1 MKTNRRETL
10 RYLGVKGAPDER
22 TLALVERAEKEAEEC
37 VFPRF
42 TFRLFPL
49 EREPL
54 SVGGTPLEGA
64 DIAAYLK
71 DCDEVYLIAAT
82 LGFEAEKRINFLMQS
97 SPALGVALDA
107 VCTSVLESFLDEQC
121 QKLQEGS
128 KKRLK
133 PRFSCGYGDF
143 PLSQQRDMVRLLD
156 TGRKIGVFL
165 SESLMLAPQKSV
177 TALVGAG
184 ERARGKSEGCS
195 ACGKKDCAFK
205 KELR

>member
-1 MKTNRRETL
+1 M
-10 RYLGVKGAPDER
+10 GVKGAPDEN
-22 TLALVERAEKEAEEC
+22 TLALVERAEQEAKAC

-64 DIAAYLK
+64 DIAAYLSG
-71 DCDEVYLIAAT
+71 CDEVYLIAAT

-165 SESLMLAPQKSV
+165 SESMMLAPQKSV
-177 TALVGAG
+177 TAVAG
-184 ERARGKSEGCS
+184 VTDRAEQINGGCENC
-195 ACGKKDCAFK
+195 AKGDCAFR
-205 KELR
+205 KENK